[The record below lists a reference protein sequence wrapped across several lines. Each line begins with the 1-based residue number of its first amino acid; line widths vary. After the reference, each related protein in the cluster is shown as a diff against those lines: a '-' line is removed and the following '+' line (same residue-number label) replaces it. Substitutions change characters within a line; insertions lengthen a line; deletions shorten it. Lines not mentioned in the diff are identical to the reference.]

1 MEDGMS
7 CRAEFRCQPGERARR
22 PGAESE
28 NHSIGLDRLA
38 RAGDDSHT
46 PVDQARERDALAQLD
61 AEAPRFRDQ
70 PRHRLAA
77 FDEAALGIIGA
88 MAILL
93 CVPGGKSRPHRG
105 AIDQLGPM
113 AAA

>member
-1 MEDGMS
+1 M
-7 CRAEFRCQPGERARR
+7 RR

-28 NHSIGLDRLA
+28 NHSIGSDRLA
-38 RAGDDSHT
+38 CAGDDSRT
-46 PVDQARERDALAQLD
+46 PVDQARERDAFAKLY
-61 AEAPRFRDQ
+61 AEPPRLCDEARDRF
-70 PRHRLAA
+70 PA